1 MKTKKLQI
9 VDDNVSEFMD
19 GKLSLQPEKNTNKMI
34 LFDTSRVGEE
44 TKMDKTIENLPSTNN
59 EFYIIHE
66 LGTN

>member
-1 MKTKKLQI
+1 MSLSSWTENLAFSQKKTL
-9 VDDNVSEFMD
+9 
-19 GKLSLQPEKNTNKMI
+19 NKMI

>member
-1 MKTKKLQI
+1 MSLSSWTENLAFSQKKTL
-9 VDDNVSEFMD
+9 
-19 GKLSLQPEKNTNKMI
+19 NKMI

-44 TKMDKTIENLPSTNN
+44 RKMDKTIENLPSTNN

>member
-1 MKTKKLQI
+1 
-9 VDDNVSEFMD
+9 
-19 GKLSLQPEKNTNKMI
+19 MI